1 MEVERGNVDLVR
13 LGLHKRKK
21 LKMEMESPRSNE
33 KLCEES
39 KRGCQYIIIS
49 VDAFYKLKTWKK
61 NQEGEKKKILD
72 RRSNFHT
79 TSLCGEE
86 KMALKSKGRSE

>member
-1 MEVERGNVDLVR
+1 
-13 LGLHKRKK
+13 
-21 LKMEMESPRSNE
+21 MEMESPRSNE

-49 VDAFYKLKTWKK
+49 VDASYKLKTWEK

-72 RRSNFHT
+72 RRSNLHT
-79 TSLCGEE
+79 TSLCGEA
-86 KMALKSKGRSE
+86 KMALKSKVRSE